1 MDVLDIAFSNKKFQ
15 RLVEEQLPSLIERAN
30 TEAAKY
36 GKTGMEK
43 GSVRKRY
50 LIDFLIEYF
59 GEDRVKTT
67 FSGDV
72 LGVDLK
78 INSLPVKI
86 KTITG
91 KGAVKITW
99 TTDKDKLDDFIS
111 DYTPVCGI
119 LLVRIN
125 WEMDEKN
132 RPSGLFWIPIEV
144 QNKICKKLDM
154 EKYLK
159 LPKRGTNSR
168 GVPFSKQAL
177 DLLLKDKDTKHIE
190 INWRR

>member
-1 MDVLDIAFSNKKFQ
+1 MYVLGDAFNNKKFQ
-15 RLVEEQLPSLIERAN
+15 RLVKEQIPSLIERADS
-30 TEAAKY
+30 EAAKY

-50 LIDFLIEYF
+50 LIDFLVEYF
-59 GEDRVKTT
+59 GEDRVETT
-67 FSGDV
+67 FPGDV
-72 LGVDLK
+72 LGVDLR
-78 INSLPVKI
+78 IDSLPVKI

-99 TTDKDKLDDFIS
+99 TTDKDKLDDFIA
-111 DYTPVCGI
+111 DYAPTCGI
-119 LLVRIN
+119 LFLRIN

-144 QNKICKKLDM
+144 QNKIYKELVKK
-154 EKYLK
+154 YFQ

-168 GVPFSKQAL
+168 GVPFSKVAL
-177 DLLLKDKDTKHIE
+177 DLLLKDKNTKHID